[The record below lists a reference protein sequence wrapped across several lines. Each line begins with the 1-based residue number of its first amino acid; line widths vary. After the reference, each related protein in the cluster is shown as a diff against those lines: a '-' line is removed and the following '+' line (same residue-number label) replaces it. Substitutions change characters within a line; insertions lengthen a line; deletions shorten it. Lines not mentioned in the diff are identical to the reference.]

1 MILTDREIA
10 IALQCGQLII
20 NPSPEADS
28 ISSTSVDLKLSDH
41 GLVWE
46 IPGAMQIFPGRQN
59 YKYSDYAKTFQK
71 SKKITDV
78 ILGSRKFFLSW
89 TKENVE
95 LPVTSRLG
103 ARVEGRSSL
112 ARLGVGIHVTA
123 PTIHAGFKGPIQLEI
138 FNFGPFD
145 IVLEPDMKICQL
157 IVEQTMG
164 TPQTGYGGQFYG
176 QGA

>member
-10 IALQCGQLII
+10 IALECGQLII
-20 NPSPEADS
+20 DPPPAPEA
-28 ISSTSVDLKLSDH
+28 IASTSVDLKLMDH

-46 IPGAMQIFPGRQN
+46 IPAAMQIFPGRPD
-59 YKYSDYAKTFQK
+59 YKYSAIAKIFQK
-71 SKKITDV
+71 SKSIKDIIV
-78 ILGSRKFFLSW
+78 QPGSFFLSW
-89 TKENVE
+89 TREVIE

-112 ARLGVGIHVTA
+112 ARLGIGIHVTA

-145 IVLEPDMKICQL
+145 IGLEPEMKICQL

-164 TPQTGYGGQFYG
+164 TPQTGYTGQFYG
-176 QGA
+176 QSS